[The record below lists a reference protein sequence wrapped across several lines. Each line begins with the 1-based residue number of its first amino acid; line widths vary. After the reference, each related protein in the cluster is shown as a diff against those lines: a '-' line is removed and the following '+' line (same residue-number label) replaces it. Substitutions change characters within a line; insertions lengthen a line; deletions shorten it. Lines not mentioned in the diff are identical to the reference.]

1 MLLEKIQLIRLI
13 NEFVEESKSEN
24 GLLFSSFKKIYTTIA

>member
-1 MLLEKIQLIRLI
+1 MLLEKIRLIRLI

-24 GLLFSSFKKIYTTIA
+24 GLLFWEGV